1 MTDPTPLSSLSSALA
16 DVVARTAPSVV
27 AVRSHR
33 ARATGFVW
41 KPGLI
46 VTADEALADEGEVE
60 IGLPDGSTTAAT
72 IAGRDH
78 TTDIALL
85 RADTALAP
93 VKLATTVPPL
103 GALSV
108 VIATNRDTPSA
119 ALGMVSL
126 SGKSWRSLRGGDI
139 DARIELDVRLRSSQQ
154 GGLALDAS
162 GEAFGMAVLGPRR
175 VLVIPTATIERVAA
189 QLEARGRIARG
200 YLGLGLQPVRLDDGV
215 GAMVMNVDKAG
226 PSAAA
231 GIRQGDVIV
240 AVNDQKLSGVRALSR
255 TLGPASVGA
264 VVDVAARR
272 GGEPVSF
279 KVTVGREA
287 RGVSEDI
294 APEIVLS
301 LEIDDPA
308 LADRLAALLGNIAGV
323 RLAGPGEK
331 ATATI
336 VTRDP
341 RIMPDDIALTQREL
355 DVLALMAEG
364 GSNKMI
370 ARQLNISV
378 HTVKFHVGSLLDKLD
393 ATGRTDAVAHAARR
407 GVIEL

>member
-1 MTDPTPLSSLSSALA
+1 M
-16 DVVARTAPSVV
+16 ARTAPSVV
-27 AVRSHR
+27 AVHSHR
-33 ARATGFVW
+33 SRATGFVW

-46 VTADEALADEGEVE
+46 VTADEALADEGDVE
-60 IGLPDGSTTAAT
+60 IGLPDGSTAAAT

-85 RADTALAP
+85 RADTAIAP
-93 VKLATTVPPL
+93 VKLATIVPPL

-108 VIATNRDTPSA
+108 VVATNRDTPSA

-279 KVTVGREA
+279 KVTIGER
-287 RGVSEDI
+287 
-294 APEIVLS
+294 
-301 LEIDDPA
+301 PA
-308 LADRLAALLGNIAGV
+308 A
-323 RLAGPGEK
+323 
-331 ATATI
+331 
-336 VTRDP
+336 
-341 RIMPDDIALTQREL
+341 
-355 DVLALMAEG
+355 
-364 GSNKMI
+364 
-370 ARQLNISV
+370 
-378 HTVKFHVGSLLDKLD
+378 
-393 ATGRTDAVAHAARR
+393 
-407 GVIEL
+407 

>member
-1 MTDPTPLSSLSSALA
+1 MTAPTPLSSLSSALA
-16 DVVARTAPSVV
+16 DMVARTAPSVV
-27 AVRSHR
+27 SVHSHR
-33 ARATGFVW
+33 SRATGFAW

-46 VTADEALADEGEVE
+46 VTADEALADEGAVE
-60 IGLPDGSTTAAT
+60 IGLADGSTAAAT

-85 RADTALAP
+85 RVDAAVAP
-93 VKLATTVPPL
+93 VKLAATVPPL

-108 VIATNRDTPSA
+108 VVATNRETPSA
-119 ALGMVSL
+119 ALGMVSA

-139 DARIELDVRLRSSQQ
+139 DARIELDVRLRGSQQ

-240 AVNDQKLSGVRALSR
+240 AVNGQKLSGVRALAQ
-255 TLGPASVGA
+255 TLGPSSVGT
-264 VVDVAARR
+264 VVDVAVRR
-272 GGEPVSF
+272 GGEPASF
-279 KVTVGREA
+279 RVTVAERPEA
-287 RGVSEDI
+287 
-294 APEIVLS
+294 
-301 LEIDDPA
+301 
-308 LADRLAALLGNIAGV
+308 
-323 RLAGPGEK
+323 
-331 ATATI
+331 
-336 VTRDP
+336 
-341 RIMPDDIALTQREL
+341 
-355 DVLALMAEG
+355 
-364 GSNKMI
+364 
-370 ARQLNISV
+370 
-378 HTVKFHVGSLLDKLD
+378 
-393 ATGRTDAVAHAARR
+393 
-407 GVIEL
+407 